1 MSNILDDYI
10 EETFQNK
17 LDSIEVIRRN
27 MEVGYQK
34 MMQFRIKS
42 ITLLRHFVL
51 GNIHLDLWH
60 ENGIYLKFTKDMLK
74 KHHIKLTN
82 DDVRRILHGFYTN
95 PNDFSKR
102 PLSKFRMDLAKDLR
116 LL

>member
-1 MSNILDDYI
+1 MSNILDDHI
-10 EETFQNK
+10 EETFQYK
-17 LDSIEVIRRN
+17 LDSVELIRRN
-27 MEVGYQK
+27 MADDYK
-34 MMQFRIKS
+34 RLMMFRIKS
-42 ITLLRHFVL
+42 LTILHHYVL
-51 GNIHLDLWH
+51 GNIKLDLWH

-102 PLSKFRMDLAKDLR
+102 SLSKFRMDLAKDLR